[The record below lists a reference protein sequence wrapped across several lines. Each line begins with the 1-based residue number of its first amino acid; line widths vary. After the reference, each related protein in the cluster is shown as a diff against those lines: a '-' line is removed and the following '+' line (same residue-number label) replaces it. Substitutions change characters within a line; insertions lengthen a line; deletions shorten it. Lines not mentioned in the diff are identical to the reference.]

1 MHSAQTT
8 GGAAA
13 VWAVLN
19 GYPSNP
25 SGDAVM
31 VMPDDGDLLLVRA
44 GNEQQ
49 RQEVDMKD
57 VHDFSIMSLWD
68 MMALHRH
75 ANSVKG

>member
-1 MHSAQTT
+1 
-8 GGAAA
+8 
-13 VWAVLN
+13 
-19 GYPSNP
+19 
-25 SGDAVM
+25 M
-31 VMPDDGDLLLVRA
+31 VMPNDGDLLLVRA